1 MKDSLYRQSLK
12 RRGFTL
18 IELLIVMVIIGLLA
32 SLVAPKMFKKIGGAK
47 QKTAKAQIALLGTA
61 LDSYR
66 LDTDRY
72 PTSEQGLE
80 ALRQKPE
87 GLESWDGPYL
97 PKDIPH
103 DPWGNVYVYKCPGEH
118 GDYDLSSYGADG
130 QSGGD
135 GDDKDINSWE
145 N

>member
-1 MKDSLYRQSLK
+1 MKVASYRKPLT

-66 LDTDRY
+66 LDNDSY
-72 PTSEQGLE
+72 PTTEQGLE

-87 GLESWDGPYL
+87 SVESWDGPYL
-97 PKDIPH
+97 PKAIPH
-103 DPWGNVYVYKCPGEH
+103 DPWGNAYVYKCPGEH

-135 GDDKDINSWE
+135 DDNKDINSWE